1 MSMKKSA
8 ILVGVKLPSI
18 PDFDQSFEELDNLAL
33 ACDYYVVKK
42 VTQALSASTNDFY
55 IGSGKVEEIQAM
67 VEETGAQTVIFDTE
81 LSPVHIRNLESA
93 LDADIVDRTML
104 ILQIFETRAKTKEA
118 KLQVALA
125 KAQYMLPRLIDNT
138 IRLGRIKSGKGS
150 KGKGEQQLELD
161 KRRYRASISRYRR
174 ELKTI
179 VEARRVQ
186 RGQRQGDNAFKVAL
200 VGYTN
205 AGKSALMNQFLTLS
219 HRHQKKQV
227 FEKDMLFA
235 TLQTSTRRIQ
245 LHPMITFLATDTV
258 GFIRRLPHHLIE
270 AFKSTLEEVGEA
282 DLILHVVD
290 ISDPHYSEQI
300 EIVDDILKQLHTE
313 EIPKLYVLNKIDI
326 IRKPQGMIPFHHV
339 KISALKGI
347 GLPNLILKIT
357 EYLMADYHPVQLAI
371 PYDQSHLLDAV
382 KKDGIILETEYGEET
397 IRVTV
402 AFLDHKMQPYEAFI
416 DGSSLH

>member
-1 MSMKKSA
+1 MKKSA
-8 ILVGVKLPSI
+8 ILVGINVPTI

-42 VTQALSASTNDFY
+42 VTQSLSSATNDFY
-55 IGSGKVEEIQAM
+55 IGSGKVEEIQVM
-67 VEETGAQTVIFDTE
+67 VEETGASTVIFDTE
-81 LSPVHIRNLESA
+81 LSPVHIRNLEAA
-93 LDADIVDRTML
+93 LDAEIVDRTML
-104 ILQIFETRAKTKEA
+104 ILQIFDTRAKTKEA

-138 IRLGRIKSGKGS
+138 LKRGRIKAGKGS

-161 KRRYRASISRYRR
+161 KRRFRNNIARYRR
-174 ELKTI
+174 ELKEV
-179 VEARRVQ
+179 VEIRRT
-186 RGQRQGDNAFKVAL
+186 QRQKRNQDGMFSVAL

-205 AGKSALMNQFLTLS
+205 AGKSALMNQLLTLS
-219 HRHQKKQV
+219 HRHQKKV

-270 AFKSTLEEVGEA
+270 AFKSTLEEVKDA

-290 ISDPHYSEQI
+290 VSDPHYSEQI
-300 EIVDDILKQLHTE
+300 EIVDAILHQLETDS
-313 EIPKLYVLNKIDI
+313 IAKLYVLNKIDI
-326 IRKPQGMIPFHHV
+326 IRKPQGMIPFNHV
-339 KISALKGI
+339 KISALKGMGI
-347 GLPNLILKIT
+347 PNLILKIT
-357 EYLMADYHPVQLAI
+357 EYLLEDYHPVNLSI
-371 PYDQSHLLDAV
+371 PYDQSHLLDGL
-382 KKDGIILETEYGEET
+382 KKDGIILETEYGESV

-402 AFLDHKMQPYEAFI
+402 AFLDHKLQPYEPFI
-416 DGSSLH
+416 DASNLN

>member
-1 MSMKKSA
+1 MKKSA

-18 PDFDQSFEELDNLAL
+18 PDFEHSFEELDNLAL

-42 VTQALSASTNDFY
+42 VTQSLSSSTNDYY
-55 IGSGKVEEIQAM
+55 IGSGKADEIQAL
-67 VEETGAQTVIFDTE
+67 VEETGATTVIFDTE
-81 LSPVHIRNLESA
+81 LTPVHIRNLETK
-93 LDADIVDRTML
+93 LDAEIVDRTML

-118 KLQVALA
+118 QLQVALA

-138 IRLGRIKSGKGS
+138 LKRGRIKAGKGS

-161 KRRYRASISRYRR
+161 KRRYRTSISRYRR
-174 ELKTI
+174 ELKQV
-179 VEARRVQ
+179 VETRRVQ
-186 RGQRQGDNAFKVAL
+186 RSKRDRDGMFAVAL

-219 HRHQKKQV
+219 HRHQKKV
-227 FEKDMLFA
+227 LEKDMLFA

-270 AFKSTLEEVGEA
+270 AFKSTLEEVKEA

-290 ISDPHYSEQI
+290 VSDPHYSEQM
-300 EIVDDILKQLHTE
+300 EIVDSILNQLETE
-313 EIPKLYVLNKIDI
+313 NIPKLYVLNKIDI
-326 IRKPQGMIPFHHV
+326 IKKPQGLIPFNHV
-339 KISALKGI
+339 KISALKGNGI
-347 GLPNLILKIT
+347 PTLILKIT
-357 EYLMADYHPVQLAI
+357 EYLLEGYHPVNLSI
-371 PYDQSHLLDAV
+371 PYDQSHLLDGL
-382 KKDGIILETEYGEET
+382 KKDGIILETEYGEAV

-402 AFLDHKMQPYEAFI
+402 AFLDHKLQPYEHFI
-416 DGSSLH
+416 DATHLN

>member
-1 MSMKKSA
+1 
-8 ILVGVKLPSI
+8 
-18 PDFDQSFEELDNLAL
+18 
-33 ACDYYVVKK
+33 
-42 VTQALSASTNDFY
+42 
-55 IGSGKVEEIQAM
+55 
-67 VEETGAQTVIFDTE
+67 
-81 LSPVHIRNLESA
+81 
-93 LDADIVDRTML
+93 
-104 ILQIFETRAKTKEA
+104 
-118 KLQVALA
+118 
-125 KAQYMLPRLIDNT
+125 
-138 IRLGRIKSGKGS
+138 
-150 KGKGEQQLELD
+150 
-161 KRRYRASISRYRR
+161 
-174 ELKTI
+174 
-179 VEARRVQ
+179 
-186 RGQRQGDNAFKVAL
+186 
-200 VGYTN
+200 
-205 AGKSALMNQFLTLS
+205 
-219 HRHQKKQV
+219 
-227 FEKDMLFA
+227 MLFA

-300 EIVDDILKQLHTE
+300 EIVDDILKQLHTDD
-313 EIPKLYVLNKIDI
+313 IPKLYVLNKIDI

-371 PYDQSHLLDAV
+371 PYDQSNLLDEV

>member
-1 MSMKKSA
+1 MNKSA

-42 VTQALSASTNDFY
+42 VTQTLSSSKNDYY
-55 IGSGKVEEIQAM
+55 IGSGKVDEIQTM
-67 VEETGAQTVIFDTE
+67 VEETGATTVIFDTE
-81 LSPVHIRNLESA
+81 LTPVHIRNLEEK
-93 LDADIVDRTML
+93 LDAEIVDRTML

-118 KLQVALA
+118 QLQVALA

-138 IRLGRIKSGKGS
+138 LQRGRIKAGKGS

-161 KRRYRASISRYRR
+161 KRRYRSSISRYRR
-174 ELKTI
+174 ELKEI
-179 VEARRVQ
+179 VEARRIQ
-186 RGQRQGDNAFKVAL
+186 RLKRDRDGMFSVAL

-219 HRHQKKQV
+219 HRHQKKV
-227 FEKDMLFA
+227 LEKDMLFA

-245 LHPMITFLATDTV
+245 LHPMISFLATDTV

-270 AFKSTLEEVGEA
+270 AFKSTLEEVKDA

-290 ISDPHYSEQI
+290 VSDPHYSEQI
-300 EIVDDILKQLHTE
+300 DIVDDILIQLETDK
-313 EIPKLYVLNKIDI
+313 IPKLYVLNKIDI
-326 IRKPQGMIPFHHV
+326 IKKPQGLIPFNHV
-339 KISALKGI
+339 KISALKGNGI
-347 GLPNLILKIT
+347 PNLILKIT
-357 EYLMADYHPVQLAI
+357 EYLLEDYHPVNLSI
-371 PYDQSHLLDAV
+371 PYDQSHLLDGL
-382 KKDGIILETEYGEET
+382 KKDGIILETEYGESV

-402 AFLDHKMQPYEAFI
+402 AFLDHKLQPYEHFI
-416 DGSSLH
+416 DSANLH